1 MNEIALVVNH
11 LICEL
16 GKDVF
21 LPDCSTK
28 QDHCLIGIYH
38 SNFWQSSKDRLLKEF
53 KATNGAKRILI
64 ATTVLCM
71 GVNFP
76 DVRYI
81 MNWRPARSILD
92 QHEEAGRAGTDG
104 EKSHIFVLYQGQ
116 QAAHCEQ
123 EVKDFIRAK
132 GCLRVAAYLSLDA
145 IIKPLEP
152 LHDCCSFCTTICMC
166 AGTTCT
172 AEVLPFEHVIQSN
185 ENNAAV
191 TDVRGREVTEDDRKT
206 LEEAL
211 YEVLADM
218 RHRELSLDESSS
230 HGFSKELIE
239 DIVKK
244 C

>member
-53 KATNGAKRILI
+53 KATNGTKRILI

-92 QHEEAGRAGTDG
+92 QHEEAGRAGRDG